1 MRLYLYR
8 QDIQKLNG
16 VSDKTALKIMN
27 DIRQEYNLPKTHS
40 VSVKA
45 YCQYFRVDKDDVYE
59 ALGINKTYKVA

>member
-27 DIRQEYNLPKTHS
+27 DIREELKLPKTRY

-45 YCQYFRVDKDDVYE
+45 YCEYFKVDKED
-59 ALGINKTYKVA
+59 LIRG